1 MRNHSPVSPACFPRS
16 FIGLFLLCL
25 HFLPALLLGERD
37 VMSSEKRDVTLTQE
51 VREKLDRIKRGIEKF
66 EDGVEQLNKGSDNS
80 GFKPQPT
87 QTQDREGISLPMV
100 NLFGASEGTGEEVP
114 EELLPPNL
122 GLNPYLSKF
131 DGEQSPVVEEAKGQ
145 VSFYSEKLGTFMPV
159 ERGFKIDK
167 PILMLTSSNS
177 FAVVSFAGK
186 IAARLSE
193 NTRIVVS
200 PLQNGRYE
208 VDLRVG
214 TISALLDPNRD
225 RKRDPVFAVRT
236 HSGVTEATGTFYAVT
251 EYKGQTYSA
260 VKKGR
265 VIKKTVPPTKPDFSA
280 YLKQYKPKPKPSA
293 KN

>member
-1 MRNHSPVSPACFPRS
+1 MNKNLSVSTVRFFGS
-16 FIGLFLLCL
+16 FIGLLCL
-25 HFLPALLLGERD
+25 LLPSVVVLGQNGEDAVVR
-37 VMSSEKRDVTLTQE
+37 SIQE
-51 VREKLDRIKRGIEKF
+51 VREKFEQLKRQIEKF
-66 EDGVEQLNKGSDNS
+66 EIGVDRSNEESDHSGLKPPTVQTQGGEGITLPKVNLYGNS
-80 GFKPQPT
+80 G
-87 QTQDREGISLPMV
+87 
-100 NLFGASEGTGEEVP
+100 GEEEEFP
-114 EELLPPNL
+114 EELGESLLPGS
-122 GLNPYLSKF
+122 GLKPYLTRF
-131 DGEQSPVVEEAKGQ
+131 AGEENPVVEEVRGQ
-145 VSFYSEKLGTFMPV
+145 VSYYSKEFGAFTPV
-159 ERGFKIDK
+159 ARGFKIEK
-167 PILMLTSSNS
+167 PVLMLTSADSY
-177 FAVVSFAGK
+177 AVVSFAGK
-186 IAARLSE
+186 ISAHLGE
-193 NTRIVVS
+193 NTRIVLS

-225 RKRDPVFAVRT
+225 RNRDPAFAVRT